1 MHLAKTLTAA
11 VAALALSA
19 PLALADELLA
29 DYVAFIGRDDLYNS
43 KGARLS
49 EPWQILRQDRAN
61 YHRFGISQPGDE
73 WDPIFKDKGNRAI
86 MERMVQQ
93 GNIEA
98 SAGRGI
104 VQGGVMVR
112 VKVYDNGSRD
122 YVRVTVTR

>member
-1 MHLAKTLTAA
+1 MKIANMILAAA
-11 VAALALSA
+11 AALALSA
-19 PLALADELLA
+19 PIAKADDLLA

-43 KGARLS
+43 KGARLR

-73 WDPIFKDKGNRAI
+73 WDPVFQDKGNRAI
-86 MERMVQQ
+86 MENMIRRGSIAQ
-93 GNIEA
+93 A
-98 SAGRGI
+98 AGRSI

-122 YVRVTVTR
+122 YVRVSVTR

>member
-1 MHLAKTLTAA
+1 
-11 VAALALSA
+11 
-19 PLALADELLA
+19 
-29 DYVAFIGRDDLYNS
+29 
-43 KGARLS
+43 
-49 EPWQILRQDRAN
+49 
-61 YHRFGISQPGDE
+61 
-73 WDPIFKDKGNRAI
+73 
-86 MERMVQQ
+86 MERMVQH

>member
-1 MHLAKTLTAA
+1 MKIANMILAAA
-11 VAALALSA
+11 AALVLSA
-19 PLALADELLA
+19 PIAKADDLLA

-43 KGARLS
+43 KGARLR

-73 WDPIFKDKGNRAI
+73 WDPVFQDKGNRAI
-86 MERMVQQ
+86 MENMIRRGSIAQ
-93 GNIEA
+93 A
-98 SAGRGI
+98 AGRSI

-122 YVRVTVTR
+122 YVRVSVTR

>member
-1 MHLAKTLTAA
+1 MKLAKTLIGALTALSLSA
-11 VAALALSA
+11 PAALA
-19 PLALADELLA
+19 DDLLA
-29 DYVAFIGRDDLYNS
+29 DYVAFIGQADLHNS

-86 MERMVQQ
+86 MERMIQH
-93 GNIEA
+93 GSISA
-98 SAGRGI
+98 SAGRDI
-104 VQGGVMVR
+104 VRGGVMVR
-112 VKVYDNGSRD
+112 VKVYDNGKND

>member
-1 MHLAKTLTAA
+1 MTLAKTLLGA
-11 VAALALSA
+11 VAVLALSA

-29 DYVAFIGRDDLYNS
+29 DYVAFIGRDDLHNS

-73 WDPIFKDKGNRAI
+73 WDPVFENKNNRAV
-86 MERMVQQ
+86 MERMIQH
-93 GNIEA
+93 GSISP
-98 SAGRGI
+98 SAGRDI
-104 VQGGVMVR
+104 VRGGVMVR
-112 VKVYDNGSRD
+112 VKVYDGGKRD

>member
-1 MHLAKTLTAA
+1 MNLAKTLVGALT
-11 VAALALSA
+11 ALALSTPVA
-19 PLALADELLA
+19 AADELLA

-73 WDPIFKDKGNRAI
+73 WDPIFKDKSNRAI
-86 MERMVQQ
+86 MERMVQH
-93 GNIEA
+93 GNIEG

-112 VKVYDNGSRD
+112 VKVYDNGNRD

>member
-1 MHLAKTLTAA
+1 MKPMKMILA
-11 VAALALSA
+11 AALAVLSSS
-19 PLALADELLA
+19 PVLADDLLA
-29 DYVAFIGRDDLYNS
+29 DYVAFIGQDDLYNS

-61 YHRFGISQPGDE
+61 FHRFGISQPGDE
-73 WDPIFKDKGNRAI
+73 WDPIFQDKGNRAI
-86 MERMVQQ
+86 MERMVQHGSIAQ
-93 GNIEA
+93 G
-98 SAGRGI
+98 AGRSI